1 MQRIIG
7 DHQNIYPLI
16 MWQPFPLIKSLTP
29 CNVSYF
35 PVDCLLHSSSLVVI
49 FVHQFFF
56 LRNVS
61 DKIMTRVTSEGI
73 FKNQEQK
80 CYPFWKI
87 RWFSFLFDQSYS
99 LNPPPHL
106 LPLSPHPHFPRLFCS
121 FWTRKGLGEEF
132 FLDALL
138 KMHRCLHRC
147 GITRVFIA
155 TLCLKSSEIFGEM
168 GSFSK

>member
-1 MQRIIG
+1 
-7 DHQNIYPLI
+7 

-56 LRNVS
+56 LSEMSVIRLWCRKS
-61 DKIMTRVTSEGI
+61 LREYLKIKSKSVIPFEKSGGFLFYSINHPPLT
-73 FKNQEQK
+73 
-80 CYPFWKI
+80 YPPPPT
-87 RWFSFLFDQSYS
+87 SFLS
-99 LNPPPHL
+99 
-106 LPLSPHPHFPRLFCS
+106 LSPHPHFPRLSCS
-121 FWTRKGLGEEF
+121 FWPLKGLGEEL